1 MYGGMEWYDMDE
13 WTCSILEYLFF
24 CTIFGVVGFCLLS
37 FFGKVKLVVLPKT
50 REFSREMGFAIWSM
64 ML

>member
-1 MYGGMEWYDMDE
+1 MDE